1 MAISK
6 SFFGLRRGSTKS
18 LTFSIFNGK
27 QVTKDRVA
35 FVKNPNTIAQR
46 LQRMKFLSMQLLLN
60 GGLGGIIDHS
70 WENKRYGSES
80 RQYFA
85 SKALKLSGPFIGK
98 DQEVCV
104 PMPVQVSEGNL
115 EPIVYELPTG
125 GANAS
130 NAAADIYLDMFDDE
144 TGAPFFSAGEQLTF
158 ICVYNGLVL
167 VERAI
172 ITEITP
178 KSGDDPSVFK
188 ANVDGTHITVNNTSI
203 RFQVPESAK
212 MPWAKGAIR
221 SKYINGK
228 WQRSTQSLIVNEL
241 AEEAYYTA
249 DAMNVAVQS
258 WDTKANEN
266 MLSNWYL
273 NLSDSVYDGA
283 DVVISVKTQSGG
295 STKVRARMVNVQ
307 GELIPYIY
315 TTTGTAAGNC
325 ITASGARSSVLGS
338 AIQGAIGFVQ
348 WGTLGN
354 STGNKNGAQGGSS
367 DPIMP

>member
-18 LTFSIFNGK
+18 LTFSIFNGR

-46 LQRMKFLSMQLLLN
+46 LQRMKFLAMQLLLN
-60 GGLGGIIDHS
+60 AGLGDIIDHS
-70 WENKRYGSES
+70 WENKKYGSES
-80 RQYFA
+80 RQYFS

-98 DQEVCV
+98 DQELCV

-115 EPIVYELPTG
+115 APLEIVLPPTS
-125 GANAS
+125 ANVNPAIKQS
-130 NAAADIYLDMFDDE
+130 YDAFDDV
-144 TGAPFFSAGEQLTF
+144 TGAANFSAGEQITF
-158 ICVYNGLVL
+158 IAVFDGRVI
-167 VERAI
+167 VERVI

-178 KSGDDPSVFK
+178 KIGETAASLKCVVEG
-188 ANVDGTHITVNNTSI
+188 NHIQVEKNSI
-203 RFQVPESAK
+203 DFTADESANK
-212 MPWAKGAIR
+212 PWGFCAVR

-228 WQRSTQSLIVNEL
+228 WQRSTQTMVVNAL
-241 AEEAYYTA
+241 ANEAYYTA

-283 DVVISVKTQSGG
+283 DVVISVKTQGGG

-338 AIQGAIGFVQ
+338 AIVGAIGFVQ

-354 STGNKNGAQGGSS
+354 STGNNNGAQGGSS

>member
-18 LTFSIFNGK
+18 LTFSIYNGK

-46 LQRMKFLSMQLLLN
+46 LQRMKFLAMQLLLN
-60 GGLGGIIDHS
+60 AGLGDIIDHS
-70 WENKRYGSES
+70 WENKKYGGES
-80 RQYFA
+80 RQYFS

-98 DQEVCV
+98 DQELCV

-115 EPIVYELPTG
+115 VPLTYNVVATGQELSHSIT
-125 GANAS
+125 A
-130 NAAADIYLDMFDDE
+130 FDTD
-144 TGAPFFSAGEQLTF
+144 TGAPLFSAGEQVTF
-158 ICVYNGLVL
+158 IAVFDGRVI
-167 VERAI
+167 VERII

-178 KSGDDPSVFK
+178 TIGETHASLKTVIEGEHIAQSGALGFSFNCEEASGK
-188 ANVDGTHITVNNTSI
+188 
-203 RFQVPESAK
+203 
-212 MPWAKGAIR
+212 PWGYAAIR

-228 WQRSTQSLIVNEL
+228 WQRSTQTMVINPL

-258 WDTKANEN
+258 WDTATNQN

-315 TTTGTAAGNC
+315 TTTGTAAGYC
-325 ITASGARSSVLGS
+325 ITAAGARSSVLGS

-354 STGNKNGAQGGSS
+354 STGNNNGAQGGST
-367 DPIMP
+367 DPAMP

>member
-18 LTFSIFNGK
+18 LTFSIYNGK

-46 LQRMKFLSMQLLLN
+46 LQRMKFLAMQLLLN
-60 GGLGGIIDHS
+60 AGLGDIIDHS
-70 WENKRYGSES
+70 WENKKYGSES
-80 RQYFA
+80 RQYFS

-98 DQEVCV
+98 DQELCV
-104 PMPVQVSEGNL
+104 PMPVQISEGNL
-115 EPIVYELPTG
+115 TPLALELPTATG
-125 GANAS
+125 NTNPGIS
-130 NAAADIYLDMFDDE
+130 QTFTVFDRE
-144 TGAPFFSAGEQLTF
+144 SGEQYFSAGEQVTF
-158 ICVYNGLVL
+158 IAVFDGRVI
-167 VERAI
+167 VERVI
-172 ITEITP
+172 ITELTP
-178 KSGDDPSVFK
+178 AVGDDAPSFNAIVE
-188 ANVDGTHITVNNTSI
+188 GTHIAVDNVREIEFSC
-203 RFQVPESAK
+203 PESAEK
-212 MPWAKGAIR
+212 PWGYGAIR

-228 WQRSTQSLIVNEL
+228 WQRSTQTMLVNSL

-258 WDTKANEN
+258 WDTATNQN

-273 NLSDSVYDGA
+273 NLSDSIYDGA

-315 TTTGTAAGNC
+315 TTTGTAAGYC
-325 ITASGARSSVLGS
+325 ITAAGARSSVLGS
-338 AIQGAIGFVQ
+338 AIVGAIGFVQ

-354 STGNKNGAQGGSS
+354 STGNNNGAQGGST
-367 DPIMP
+367 DPVMP

>member
-18 LTFSIFNGK
+18 LTFSIYNGK

-46 LQRMKFLSMQLLLN
+46 LQRMKFLAMQLLLN
-60 GGLGGIIDHS
+60 AGLGDIIDHS
-70 WENKRYGSES
+70 WENKKYGSES
-80 RQYFA
+80 RQYFS

-98 DQEVCV
+98 DQELCV
-104 PMPVQVSEGNL
+104 PMPVQVSEGTLDPVVATFQNQT
-115 EPIVYELPTG
+115 INVDAQN
-125 GANAS
+125 ANVQ
-130 NAAADIYLDMFDDE
+130 
-144 TGAPFFSAGEQLTF
+144 PGEQIT
-158 ICVYNGLVL
+158 IIAVANGKVY

-172 ITEITP
+172 CKAINVESEE
-178 KSGDDPSVFK
+178 KSYIWEKSEYMESK
-188 ANVDGTHITVNNTSI
+188 ALGNVKDAALFLNVHVQSNEPCG
-203 RFQVPESAK
+203 FA
-212 MPWAKGAIR
+212 AIR
-221 SKYINGK
+221 SKYTNGK
-228 WQRSTQSLIVNEL
+228 WNRSTATIEINQD
-241 AEEAYYTA
+241 AEDAYFTA

-273 NLSDSVYDGA
+273 NLSDTVYDGA

-295 STKVRARMVNVQ
+295 NTKVRARMVNVQ

-315 TTTGTAAGNC
+315 TTTGTAAGYC
-325 ITASGARSSVLGS
+325 ITAAGARSSVLGS

-354 STGNKNGAQGGSS
+354 STGNNNGAQGGSTEP
-367 DPIMP
+367 DMP

>member
-18 LTFSIFNGK
+18 LTFSIFQGK

-46 LQRMKFLSMQLLLN
+46 LQRMKFLAMQLLLN
-60 GGLGGIIDHS
+60 AGLGDIIDHS
-70 WENKRYGSES
+70 WENKKYGSES
-80 RQYFA
+80 RQYFS

-115 EPIVYELPTG
+115 VPIEYSLPTG
-125 GANAS
+125 GSGSS
-130 NAAADIYLDMFDDE
+130 NAAASIILEVFNDE
-144 TGAPFFSAGEQLTF
+144 TGAPYFSAGEQLTF

-167 VERAI
+167 VERVI
-172 ITEITP
+172 ITKITP
-178 KSGDDPSVFK
+178 ASGDV
-188 ANVDGTHITVNNTSI
+188 AAVLEATIDGTHIKANTTNI
-203 RFQVPESAK
+203 RFDVPESAN

-315 TTTGTAAGNC
+315 TSTGTAAGYC
-325 ITASGARSSVLGS
+325 ITAAGARSSVLGS
-338 AIQGAIGFVQ
+338 AIVGAIGFVQ

-354 STGNKNGAQGGSS
+354 STGNNNGAQGGST
-367 DPIMP
+367 DPVMP

>member
-46 LQRMKFLSMQLLLN
+46 LQRMKFLAMQLLLN
-60 GGLGGIIDHS
+60 AGLGDIIDHS
-70 WENKRYGSES
+70 WENKKYGSES
-80 RQYFA
+80 RQYFS

-98 DQEVCV
+98 DQELAV
-104 PMPVQVSEGNL
+104 PMPVQISEGNL
-115 EPIVYELPTG
+115 EPLNYGVGSAGSGTNPALQHT
-125 GANAS
+125 
-130 NAAADIYLDMFDDE
+130 FDVFNDE
-144 TGAPFFSAGEQLTF
+144 SGVPLFSAGEQITF
-158 ICVYNGLVL
+158 VAVIDGRVI
-167 VERAI
+167 VERII
-172 ITEITP
+172 ITAITP
-178 KSGDDPSVFK
+178 AAGETPASYT
-188 ANVDGTHITVNNTSI
+188 AIVDGEHITTAATTFVFAI
-203 RFQVPESAK
+203 ADSADK
-212 MPWAKGAIR
+212 PWGWAAIR

-228 WQRSTQSLIVNEL
+228 WQRSTQTMVINPL

-315 TTTGTAAGNC
+315 TTT
-325 ITASGARSSVLGS
+325 
-338 AIQGAIGFVQ
+338 
-348 WGTLGN
+348 
-354 STGNKNGAQGGSS
+354 
-367 DPIMP
+367 

>member
-18 LTFSIFNGK
+18 LTFSIYNGK

-46 LQRMKFLSMQLLLN
+46 LQRMKFLAMQLLLN
-60 GGLGGIIDHS
+60 AGLGGIIDHS
-70 WENKRYGSES
+70 WENKKYGSES

-85 SKALKLSGPFIGK
+85 SKVLKLSGPFIGK
-98 DQEVCV
+98 DQELCV
-104 PMPVQVSEGNL
+104 PMPVQVSEGTLDPVPVNL
-115 EPIVYELPTG
+115 KNG
-125 GANAS
+125 GINVNAMDANVQ
-130 NAAADIYLDMFDDE
+130 
-144 TGAPFFSAGEQLTF
+144 AGEQITIIVVF
-158 ICVYNGLVL
+158 NGKVY

-172 ITEITP
+172 CKAVNLGGENKAFVWD
-178 KSGDDPSVFK
+178 KSYGMESK
-188 ANVDGTHITVNNTSI
+188 ADEDVQDAILFIPLDIQENNPCGFT
-203 RFQVPESAK
+203 
-212 MPWAKGAIR
+212 AIR
-221 SKYINGK
+221 SKYTNGK
-228 WQRSTQSLIVNEL
+228 WNRSTATMTINEA
-241 AEEAYYTA
+241 AEDAYYTA

-258 WDTKANEN
+258 WDTQANEN

-273 NLSDSVYDGA
+273 NLSDTVYDGA

-295 STKVRARMVNVQ
+295 NTKVRARMVNVQ

-315 TTTGTAAGNC
+315 TTTGTSAGYC
-325 ITASGARSSVLGS
+325 ITSAGARSSVLGS

-354 STGNKNGAQGGSS
+354 STGNNNGAQGGST
-367 DPIMP
+367 DPVMP

>member
-46 LQRMKFLSMQLLLN
+46 LQRMKFLAMQLLLN
-60 GGLGGIIDHS
+60 AGLGSIIDHS
-70 WENKRYGSES
+70 WENKKYGSES

-98 DQEVCV
+98 DQELCV
-104 PMPVQVSEGNL
+104 PMPVQVSEGTLDPVLASL
-115 EPIVYELPTG
+115 ENG
-125 GANAS
+125 GINVDAVAANVQV
-130 NAAADIYLDMFDDE
+130 
-144 TGAPFFSAGEQLTF
+144 GEQITI
-158 ICVYNGLVL
+158 ICVVNGKVH

-172 ITEITP
+172 CKAATLEGSDP
-178 KSGDDPSVFK
+178 GFVWEKSYDMNSKPAGDVK
-188 ANVDGTHITVNNTSI
+188 DGTLFLPLNIATTDPCGYV
-203 RFQVPESAK
+203 
-212 MPWAKGAIR
+212 AIR
-221 SKYINGK
+221 SKYTNGK
-228 WQRSTQSLIVNEL
+228 WNRSTATMIINEA
-241 AEEAYYTA
+241 AEDAYYTA

-258 WDTKANEN
+258 WDTQANEN

-273 NLSDSVYDGA
+273 NLSDTVYDGA

-295 STKVRARMVNVQ
+295 NTKVRARMVNVQ

-315 TTTGTAAGNC
+315 TTTGTSAGYC
-325 ITASGARSSVLGS
+325 ITSAGARSSVLGS

-354 STGNKNGAQGGSS
+354 STGNNNGAQGGSS
-367 DPIMP
+367 DPVMP

>member
-46 LQRMKFLSMQLLLN
+46 LQRMKFLAMQLLLN
-60 GGLGGIIDHS
+60 AGLGDIIDHS
-70 WENKRYGSES
+70 WENKKYGSES
-80 RQYFA
+80 RQYFS

-98 DQEVCV
+98 DQELCV
-104 PMPVQVSEGNL
+104 PMPLQISEGNL
-115 EPIVYELPTG
+115 APLNYAVG
-125 GANAS
+125 SAASGANPNLQHS
-130 NAAADIYLDMFDDE
+130 FDVINED
-144 TGAPFFSAGEQLTF
+144 TGEILITAGEQITF
-158 ICVYNGLVL
+158 VAVIDGRVI
-167 VERAI
+167 VERCI
-172 ITEITP
+172 ITAVTPAAGETPASYTAIVEGNHISTGALAVVFEI
-178 KSGDDPSVFK
+178 D
-188 ANVDGTHITVNNTSI
+188 N
-203 RFQVPESAK
+203 SADK
-212 MPWAKGAIR
+212 PWGFGAIR
-221 SKYINGK
+221 STYINGK
-228 WQRSTQSLIVNEL
+228 WQRSTQTMVINQL

-258 WDTKANEN
+258 WDTATNQN

-315 TTTGTAAGNC
+315 TTTGTAGGYC
-325 ITASGARSSVLGS
+325 ITAAGARSSVLGS
-338 AIQGAIGFVQ
+338 AIVGAIGFVQ

-354 STGNKNGAQGGSS
+354 STGNNNGAQGGSS
-367 DPIMP
+367 DPAMP

>member
-46 LQRMKFLSMQLLLN
+46 LQRMKFLAMQLLLN
-60 GGLGGIIDHS
+60 AGLGDIIDHS
-70 WENKRYGSES
+70 WENKKYGSES
-80 RQYFA
+80 RQYFS

-98 DQEVCV
+98 DQEICV
-104 PMPVQVSEGNL
+104 PMPVQVSEGTLDPVPVSL
-115 EPIVYELPTG
+115 EK
-125 GANAS
+125 GAISVLAMD
-130 NAAADIYLDMFDDE
+130 AKVQ
-144 TGAPFFSAGEQLTF
+144 AGEQIT
-158 ICVYNGLVL
+158 IIAVYDGIVF

-172 ITEITP
+172 CKAVNLDGEK
-178 KSGDDPSVFK
+178 KSYVWEKSSGMDSREEQSVQDAYLFIALGVQDDEPCGF
-188 ANVDGTHITVNNTSI
+188 A
-203 RFQVPESAK
+203 
-212 MPWAKGAIR
+212 AIR
-221 SKYINGK
+221 SKYTNGK
-228 WQRSTQSLIVNEL
+228 WNRSTATMEINEA
-241 AEEAYYTA
+241 AEDAYYTA

-258 WDTKANEN
+258 WDIKANEN

-273 NLSDSVYDGA
+273 NLSDTVYDGA

-295 STKVRARMVNVQ
+295 NTKVRARMVNVQ

-315 TTTGTAAGNC
+315 TTTGTPAGYC
-325 ITASGARSSVLGS
+325 ITAAGARSSVLGS

-354 STGNKNGAQGGSS
+354 STGNNNGAQGGSTE
-367 DPIMP
+367 PEMP

>member
-18 LTFSIFNGK
+18 LTFSIYNGK

-46 LQRMKFLSMQLLLN
+46 LQRMKFLAMQNLLN
-60 GGLGGIIDHS
+60 AGLGDIIDHS
-70 WENKRYGSES
+70 WENVKYGSES
-80 RQYFA
+80 RQYFS

-98 DQEVCV
+98 EQELAV
-104 PMPVQVSEGNL
+104 PMPVQISEGNL
-115 EPIVYELPTG
+115 ETLPT
-125 GANAS
+125 ALSQSDATAHPQIS
-130 NAAADIYLDMFDDE
+130 QTYDVFDAKS
-144 TGAPFFSAGEQLTF
+144 GQALFSTGEQVTF
-158 ICVYNGLVL
+158 VAVYDGRVI
-167 VERAI
+167 VERII

-178 KSGDDPSVFK
+178 KAGETAASFK
-188 ANVDGTHITVNNTSI
+188 AIIEGDHIVIEDNTDFTFNI
-203 RFQVPESAK
+203 PDSAGK
-212 MPWAKGAIR
+212 PWGYTAIR

-228 WQRSTQSLIVNEL
+228 WQRSTQTLLINSL

-283 DVVISVKTQSGG
+283 DVVISVKTQGGG

-315 TTTGTAAGNC
+315 TTTGTSAGNC
-325 ITASGARSSVLGS
+325 ITAAGARSSVLGS
-338 AIQGAIGFVQ
+338 AIVGAIGFVQ

-354 STGNKNGAQGGSS
+354 STGNNNGAQGGSS

>member
-18 LTFSIFNGK
+18 LTFSIYQGK

-46 LQRMKFLSMQLLLN
+46 LQRMKFLGVQLVLN
-60 GGLGGIIDHS
+60 AGLGGIIDHS
-70 WENKRYGSES
+70 WENKKYGSES
-80 RQYFA
+80 RQYFS

-98 DQEVCV
+98 DQEQCV
-104 PMPVQVSEGNL
+104 PMPVQVSEGSLDPVPVTYENGA
-115 EPIVYELPTG
+115 VYV
-125 GANAS
+125 NA
-130 NAAADIYLDMFDDE
+130 LD
-144 TGAPFFSAGEQLTF
+144 ARVQAGEQITIIAVF
-158 ICVYNGLVL
+158 DGKVI

-172 ITEITP
+172 CKAIIMEGENKGYTWD
-178 KSGDDPSVFK
+178 KSDGIESVAEQGFAEGK
-188 ANVDGTHITVNNTSI
+188 IFVATYNEQTVPCG
-203 RFQVPESAK
+203 FV
-212 MPWAKGAIR
+212 AIR
-221 SKYINGK
+221 SKYTNGK
-228 WQRSTQSLIVNEL
+228 WNRSTETIQINTA
-241 AEEAYYTA
+241 AEDAYYTA

-273 NLSDSVYDGA
+273 NLSDTVYDGA

-295 STKVRARMVNVQ
+295 NTKVRARMVNVQ

-315 TTTGTAAGNC
+315 TTTGTSAGYC

-354 STGNKNGAQGGSS
+354 STGNNNGAQGGSS
-367 DPIMP
+367 DPVMP

>member
-18 LTFSIFNGK
+18 LTFSILNGR

-46 LQRMKFLSMQLLLN
+46 LQRMKFLAMQLILN
-60 GGLGGIIDHS
+60 AGLGDIIDHS

-98 DQEVCV
+98 DQELCV
-104 PMPVQVSEGNL
+104 PMPVQVSEGTL
-115 EPIVYELPTG
+115 DPVPVSLDK
-125 GANAS
+125 GAINVLAMDA
-130 NAAADIYLDMFDDE
+130 NVQ
-144 TGAPFFSAGEQLTF
+144 PGEQITIIAVF
-158 ICVYNGLVL
+158 EGKVY

-172 ITEITP
+172 CKAVTLDGEDKGYVWE
-178 KSGDDPSVFK
+178 KSNGMDSKEDKGLKDAALFIALGIEKNDPCGF
-188 ANVDGTHITVNNTSI
+188 A
-203 RFQVPESAK
+203 
-212 MPWAKGAIR
+212 AIR
-221 SKYINGK
+221 SKYTNGK
-228 WQRSTQSLIVNEL
+228 WNRSTATIEINEA
-241 AEEAYYTA
+241 AEDAYYTA

-273 NLSDSVYDGA
+273 NLSDTVYDGA

-295 STKVRARMVNVQ
+295 NTKVRARMVNVQ

-325 ITASGARSSVLGS
+325 ITSSGARSSVLGS
-338 AIQGAIGFVQ
+338 AIVGAIGFVQ

-354 STGNKNGAQGGSS
+354 STGNNNGAQGGSTEP
-367 DPIMP
+367 DMP

>member
-18 LTFSIFNGK
+18 LTFSIYEGK

-46 LQRMKFLSMQLLLN
+46 LQRMKFLAMQLLLN
-60 GGLGGIIDHS
+60 AGLGDIIDHS
-70 WENKRYGSES
+70 WENKKYGSES
-80 RQYFA
+80 RQYFS

-98 DQEVCV
+98 EQELCV
-104 PMPVQVSEGNL
+104 PMPVQISEGNL
-115 EPIVYELPTG
+115 EPLAYVLSQQDATSHPNIQQAYDV
-125 GANAS
+125 
-130 NAAADIYLDMFDDE
+130 FDDE
-144 TGAPFFSAGEQLTF
+144 TGVPLFSAGEQVTF
-158 ICVYNGLVL
+158 VAVYDGRVV
-167 VERAI
+167 VERI
-172 ITEITP
+172 IISEITP
-178 KSGDDPSVFK
+178 AVGETAASFK
-188 ANVDGTHITVNNTSI
+188 AIVDGNHIRIDNKTGFT
-203 RFQVPESAK
+203 FLCPDSAGK
-212 MPWAKGAIR
+212 PWGFGAIR

-228 WQRSTQSLIVNEL
+228 WQRSTQTMIINTL

-338 AIQGAIGFVQ
+338 AIVGAIGFVQ

-354 STGNKNGAQGGSS
+354 STGNNNGAQGGSS
-367 DPIMP
+367 DPVMP

>member
-18 LTFSIFNGK
+18 LTFSIYNGQ

-46 LQRMKFLSMQLLLN
+46 LQRMKFLAMQLILN
-60 GGLGGIIDHS
+60 AGLGDIIDHS

-80 RQYFA
+80 RQYFS

-98 DQEVCV
+98 DQELCV

-115 EPIVYELPTG
+115 TSLPYGLVSTDSQ
-125 GANAS
+125 ANPAIS
-130 NAAADIYLDMFDDE
+130 LTAVVIDE
-144 TGAPFFSAGEQLTF
+144 TTGVPVLSAGEQITF
-158 ICVYNGLVL
+158 IGVYDGKVV

-172 ITEITP
+172 ITEIAP
-178 KSGDDPSVFK
+178 AEGDNEASFTANLEGAHLTVTDTGIVF
-188 ANVDGTHITVNNTSI
+188 ACAD
-203 RFQVPESAK
+203 SAGK
-212 MPWAKGAIR
+212 PWAMGAIR

-228 WQRSTQSLIVNEL
+228 WMRSTQSLVVNTL

-273 NLSDSVYDGA
+273 NLSDTVYDGA

-315 TTTGTAAGNC
+315 TTTGTAAGYC
-325 ITASGARSSVLGS
+325 ITAAGARSSVLGS
-338 AIQGAIGFVQ
+338 AIVGAIGFVQ

-354 STGNKNGAQGGSS
+354 STGNNNGAQGGSTEP
-367 DPIMP
+367 DMP

>member
-46 LQRMKFLSMQLLLN
+46 LQRMKFLAMQLLLN
-60 GGLGGIIDHS
+60 AGLGDIIDHS
-70 WENKRYGSES
+70 WENKKYGSES

-98 DQEVCV
+98 DQELCV
-104 PMPVQVSEGNL
+104 PMPVQISEGNL
-115 EPIVYELPTG
+115 TPLDYGVG
-125 GANAS
+125 NAG
-130 NAAADIYLDMFDDE
+130 NNENIALQHTFDMFNDE
-144 TGAPFFSAGEQLTF
+144 TGEALFSAGEQVTFIAVYDGRVIVERMIITAVTPAVGETAASYTAIVEGNHISTAALTF
-158 ICVYNGLVL
+158 TFAC
-167 VERAI
+167 
-172 ITEITP
+172 P
-178 KSGDDPSVFK
+178 D
-188 ANVDGTHITVNNTSI
+188 
-203 RFQVPESAK
+203 SASK
-212 MPWAKGAIR
+212 PWGWGAIR

-228 WQRSTQSLIVNEL
+228 WQRSTQTMVINPL

-258 WDTKANEN
+258 WDTSTNVN

-315 TTTGTAAGNC
+315 TTTGTAAGYC
-325 ITASGARSSVLGS
+325 ITAAGARSSVLGS
-338 AIQGAIGFVQ
+338 AIVGAIGFVQ

-354 STGNKNGAQGGSS
+354 STGNNNGAQGGSTEP
-367 DPIMP
+367 DMP

>member
-18 LTFSIFNGK
+18 LTFTIFNGK

-46 LQRMKFLSMQLLLN
+46 LQRMKFLAMQLLLN
-60 GGLGGIIDHS
+60 AGLGDIIDHS
-70 WENKRYGSES
+70 WENKKYGSES
-80 RQYFA
+80 RQYFS

-98 DQEVCV
+98 DQELCV

-115 EPIVYELPTG
+115 VPLEYSTAGASHDNTPLSFGFDVFDPDTGEPKC
-125 GANAS
+125 
-130 NAAADIYLDMFDDE
+130 
-144 TGAPFFSAGEQLTF
+144 SAGEQITF
-158 ICVYNGLVL
+158 IAVYSGIV
-167 VERAI
+167 VIERLI
-172 ITEITP
+172 ITGVTP
-178 KSGDDPSVFK
+178 AAGDNPPSFTARVEGSHISTSNDDINFTIADASG
-188 ANVDGTHITVNNTSI
+188 
-203 RFQVPESAK
+203 VPWGFA
-212 MPWAKGAIR
+212 AIR

-228 WQRSTQSLIVNEL
+228 WQRSTQSMVINPL

-258 WDTKANEN
+258 WDTQANEN

-273 NLSDSVYDGA
+273 NLSDTVYDGA

-295 STKVRARMVNVQ
+295 NTKVRARMVNVQ

-315 TTTGTAAGNC
+315 TTTGTAAGYC
-325 ITASGARSSVLGS
+325 ITAAGARSSVLGS

-354 STGNKNGAQGGSS
+354 STGNNTGGTGGSS
-367 DPIMP
+367 DPVMP

>member
-18 LTFSIFNGK
+18 LTFSIYNGK

-46 LQRMKFLSMQLLLN
+46 LQRMKFLAMQLLLN
-60 GGLGGIIDHS
+60 AGLGDIIDHS
-70 WENKRYGSES
+70 WENKKYGSES
-80 RQYFA
+80 RQYFS

-98 DQEVCV
+98 DQELCV

-115 EPIVYELPTG
+115 VPLEYSIGTG
-125 GANAS
+125 GVS
-130 NAAADIYLDMFDDE
+130 GAAISFDFSVFNNE
-144 TGAPFFSAGEQLTF
+144 TKEPNFSAGEQITF
-158 ICVYNGLVL
+158 VAVYNGRVI
-167 VERAI
+167 VERII
-172 ITEITP
+172 ITEVTP
-178 KSGDDPSVFK
+178 AAGETAASYTARVE
-188 ANVDGTHITVNNTSI
+188 GTHITKDDIEFSFDASDSQN
-203 RFQVPESAK
+203 
-212 MPWAKGAIR
+212 MPWGFAAIR

-228 WQRSTQSLIVNEL
+228 WQRSTQTMVINDL
-241 AEEAYYTA
+241 AEDAYYTA

-258 WDTKANEN
+258 WDTQANEN

-283 DVVISVKTQSGG
+283 DVVISVKTQGG
-295 STKVRARMVNVQ
+295 GNTKVRARMVNVQ

-315 TTTGTAAGNC
+315 TTTGTSAGNC
-325 ITASGARSSVLGS
+325 ITAAGARSSVLGS
-338 AIQGAIGFVQ
+338 AVVGAIGFVQ

-354 STGNKNGAQGGSS
+354 STGNNNGAQGGST
-367 DPIMP
+367 DPVMP

>member
-18 LTFSIFNGK
+18 LTFSIYKGK

-46 LQRMKFLSMQLLLN
+46 LQRMKFLAMQLLLN
-60 GGLGGIIDHS
+60 AGLGDIIDHS
-70 WENKRYGSES
+70 WENKKYGSES
-80 RQYFA
+80 RQYFS

-98 DQEVCV
+98 DQNSAV
-104 PMPVQVSEGNL
+104 PMPVQISEGT
-115 EPIVYELPTG
+115 LPTIDVTLSQTAG
-125 GANAS
+125 SQVVPNGVKFAFNPEAQSLFPGEQVTLLFLANGVLYVDRWIMQEYVPATK
-130 NAAADIYLDMFDDE
+130 E
-144 TGAPFFSAGEQLTF
+144 TPAPVYKFLHNGQVEEISDAITMVIDEQLTKD
-158 ICVYNGLVL
+158 
-167 VERAI
+167 
-172 ITEITP
+172 TP
-178 KSGDDPSVFK
+178 VAYG
-188 ANVDGTHITVNNTSI
+188 GIL
-203 RFQVPESAK
+203 
-212 MPWAKGAIR
+212 
-221 SKYINGK
+221 SKYLNGK
-228 WQRSTQSLIVNEL
+228 WQRSTQFMQMNTA
-241 AEEAYYTA
+241 AEDAYYTA

-283 DVVISVKTQSGG
+283 DVVIAVKTQSAGN
-295 STKVRARMVNVQ
+295 TKVRARMVNVQ

-338 AIQGAIGFVQ
+338 AIVGAIGFVQ

-354 STGNKNGAQGGSS
+354 STGNNNGAQGGST

>member
-18 LTFSIFNGK
+18 LTFSIYNGK

-46 LQRMKFLSMQLLLN
+46 LQRMKFLAMQLLLN
-60 GGLGGIIDHS
+60 AGLGDIIDHS
-70 WENKRYGSES
+70 WENKKYGSES
-80 RQYFA
+80 RQYFS

-98 DQEVCV
+98 DQELCV

-115 EPIVYELPTG
+115 TPLEYEVPISGNTYPAIDLQFTVW
-125 GANAS
+125 
-130 NAAADIYLDMFDDE
+130 DDE
-144 TGAPFFSAGEQLTF
+144 TNEIFFSAGEQITV
-158 ICVYNGLVL
+158 IAVYDGRVI
-167 VERAI
+167 VERVI
-172 ITEITP
+172 ITAITP
-178 KSGDDPSVFK
+178 ASGDTPASFSALIEGSHISKNGDSVSITFSDS
-188 ANVDGTHITVNNTSI
+188 AN
-203 RFQVPESAK
+203 K
-212 MPWAKGAIR
+212 PWGFAAIR

-228 WQRSTQSLIVNEL
+228 WQRSTQTMMINEL

-258 WDTKANEN
+258 WDTAANEN

-315 TTTGTAAGNC
+315 TTTGTAAGYC
-325 ITASGARSSVLGS
+325 ITAAGARSSVLGT

-354 STGNKNGAQGGSS
+354 STGNNNGAQGGST
-367 DPIMP
+367 DPVMP

>member
-18 LTFSIFNGK
+18 LTFSIYNGK

-46 LQRMKFLSMQLLLN
+46 LQRMKFLAMQLLLN
-60 GGLGGIIDHS
+60 AGLGDIIDHS
-70 WENKRYGSES
+70 WENKKYGSES
-80 RQYFA
+80 RQYFS

-98 DQEVCV
+98 DQELCV

-115 EPIVYELPTG
+115 APLEIILPPTSTNVNP
-125 GANAS
+125 AISQSYDA
-130 NAAADIYLDMFDDE
+130 FDDE
-144 TGAPFFSAGEQLTF
+144 TGAAHFSAGEQITF
-158 ICVYNGLVL
+158 IAVFDGRV
-167 VERAI
+167 VIERVI

-178 KSGDDPSVFK
+178 KIGETAASLKCVVEGSHIKVENNSITFTADESVNK
-188 ANVDGTHITVNNTSI
+188 
-203 RFQVPESAK
+203 
-212 MPWAKGAIR
+212 PWGFGAIR

-228 WQRSTQSLIVNEL
+228 WQRSTQSMVVNAL

-258 WDTKANEN
+258 WDTATNEN

-283 DVVISVKTQSGG
+283 DVVISVKTKSGG

-315 TTTGTAAGNC
+315 TTTGTSAGYC
-325 ITASGARSSVLGS
+325 ITAAGARSSVLGS
-338 AIQGAIGFVQ
+338 DVVGAIGFVQ

-354 STGNKNGAQGGSS
+354 STGNNNGAQGGST
-367 DPIMP
+367 DPVMP

>member
-6 SFFGLRRGSTKS
+6 SFFGMRRGSTKS
-18 LTFSIFNGK
+18 LTFSIYNGK

-46 LQRMKFLSMQLLLN
+46 LQRMKFLAMQLLLN
-60 GGLGGIIDHS
+60 AGLGDIIDHS
-70 WENKRYGSES
+70 WENKKYGSES
-80 RQYFA
+80 RQYFS

-98 DQEVCV
+98 DQELAV

-115 EPIVYELPTG
+115 QPIPITLPDG
-125 GANAS
+125 GSKANPAIQQ
-130 NAAADIYLDMFDDE
+130 AFDLYDDE
-144 TGAPFFSAGEQLTF
+144 TGVANFSTGEQVTF
-158 ICVYNGLVL
+158 IAVYDGRVI
-167 VERAI
+167 VERII
-172 ITEITP
+172 ITEMSPAEGQTP
-178 KSGDDPSVFK
+178 GKFSAIIDGSHIKKSETQGFSFFCED
-188 ANVDGTHITVNNTSI
+188 
-203 RFQVPESAK
+203 SAEK
-212 MPWAKGAIR
+212 PWGYAAIR

-228 WQRSTQSLIVNEL
+228 WQRSTQTMLVNSL

-295 STKVRARMVNVQ
+295 STKVRARMVNVE

-325 ITASGARSSVLGS
+325 ITAAGARSSVLGS

-354 STGNKNGAQGGSS
+354 STGNNNGAQGGSTN
-367 DPIMP
+367 PEMP

>member
-18 LTFSIFNGK
+18 LTFSIYNGK

-46 LQRMKFLSMQLLLN
+46 LQRMKFLAMQLLLN
-60 GGLGGIIDHS
+60 AGLGDIIDHS
-70 WENKRYGSES
+70 WENKKYGSES
-80 RQYFA
+80 RQYFS

-98 DQEVCV
+98 DQELCV
-104 PMPVQVSEGNL
+104 PMPLQISEGTLDPVTAYL
-115 EPIVYELPTG
+115 EEHSICVDALE
-125 GANAS
+125 ANVK
-130 NAAADIYLDMFDDE
+130 
-144 TGAPFFSAGEQLTF
+144 PGEQVTI
-158 ICVYNGLVL
+158 ICVVHGKVH

-172 ITEITP
+172 CKEIKMEEKNKVITWEASDGINVREQGGVQNAMLFLPLEIE
-178 KSGDDPSVFK
+178 DNDPCGF
-188 ANVDGTHITVNNTSI
+188 A
-203 RFQVPESAK
+203 
-212 MPWAKGAIR
+212 AIR
-221 SKYINGK
+221 SKYTNGK
-228 WQRSTQSLIVNEL
+228 WNRSTATMEINEA
-241 AEEAYYTA
+241 AEDAYYTA

-273 NLSDSVYDGA
+273 NLSDTVYDGA

-295 STKVRARMVNVQ
+295 NTKVRARMVNVQ

-315 TTTGTAAGNC
+315 TTTGTAAGYC
-325 ITASGARSSVLGS
+325 ITAAGARSSVLGS

-354 STGNKNGAQGGSS
+354 STGNNNGAQGGSTE
-367 DPIMP
+367 PVMP

>member
-18 LTFSIFNGK
+18 LTFTIFNGK

-46 LQRMKFLSMQLLLN
+46 LQRMKFLAMQLLLN
-60 GGLGGIIDHS
+60 AGLGEIIDHS
-70 WENKRYGSES
+70 WENKKYGSES
-80 RQYFA
+80 RQYFS

-98 DQEVCV
+98 DQELCV
-104 PMPVQVSEGNL
+104 PMPVQISEGNL
-115 EPIVYELPTG
+115 SPLVYNLPADDATAQGEISLTAQVINETTDEIEL
-125 GANAS
+125 
-130 NAAADIYLDMFDDE
+130 
-144 TGAPFFSAGEQLTF
+144 SAGEQITF
-158 ICVYNGLVL
+158 IGVYNGKVL
-167 VERAI
+167 IERAI
-172 ITEITP
+172 VTEITP
-178 KSGDDPSVFK
+178 AQGNEEASFTANLEGAHLTKTDTGVVF
-188 ANVDGTHITVNNTSI
+188 ACPDSTS
-203 RFQVPESAK
+203 K
-212 MPWAKGAIR
+212 PWAMGAIR

-228 WQRSTQSLIVNEL
+228 WMRSTQSLVVNSL

-258 WDTKANEN
+258 WDTAANEN

-273 NLSDSVYDGA
+273 NLSDTVYDGA

-295 STKVRARMVNVQ
+295 NTKVRARMVNVQ

-315 TTTGTAAGNC
+315 TTTGTAAGYC
-325 ITASGARSSVLGS
+325 ITAAGARSSVLGS
-338 AIQGAIGFVQ
+338 AIVGAIGFVQ

-354 STGNKNGAQGGSS
+354 STGNNNGAQGGSTN
-367 DPIMP
+367 PEMP

>member
-18 LTFSIFNGK
+18 LTFSIYKGQ

-46 LQRMKFLSMQLLLN
+46 LQRMKFLAMQLLLN
-60 GGLGGIIDHS
+60 AGLGDIIDHS
-70 WENKRYGSES
+70 WENKKYGSES
-80 RQYFA
+80 RQYFS

-98 DQEVCV
+98 DQELCV
-104 PMPVQVSEGNL
+104 PMPVQISEGNL
-115 EPIVYELPTG
+115 TPLVYYNGNDQPSGKILWQFDAFDPVTHLPLFT
-125 GANAS
+125 
-130 NAAADIYLDMFDDE
+130 
-144 TGAPFFSAGEQLTF
+144 AGEQVTF
-158 ICVYNGLVL
+158 IAVVDGEVII
-167 VERAI
+167 ERAI
-172 ITEITP
+172 VTEITP
-178 KSGDDPSVFK
+178 AQGETQAVF
-188 ANVDGTHITVNNTSI
+188 NVNIEGTHATVQNNMI
-203 RFQVPESAK
+203 VFQVDESNQK
-212 MPWAKGAIR
+212 PWGFGAIR

-228 WQRSTQSLIVNEL
+228 WQRSTQSMVINDL

-273 NLSDSVYDGA
+273 NLSDTVYDGA

-315 TTTGTAAGNC
+315 TTTGTAAGYC
-325 ITASGARSSVLGS
+325 ITAAGARSSVQGS

-354 STGNKNGAQGGSS
+354 STGNNNGAQGGSTEP
-367 DPIMP
+367 DMP

>member
-1 MAISK
+1 MAISR

-18 LTFSIFNGK
+18 LTFSILNGK

-46 LQRMKFLSMQLLLN
+46 LQRMKFLAMQLLLN
-60 GGLGGIIDHS
+60 AGLGDIIDHS
-70 WENKRYGSES
+70 WENKKYGSES
-80 RQYFA
+80 RQYFS

-98 DQEVCV
+98 DQELCV

-115 EPIVYELPTG
+115 SPLNYILPTYSG
-125 GANAS
+125 TGPYPS
-130 NAAADIYLDMFDDE
+130 IDVVLDVFNND
-144 TGAPFFSAGEQLTF
+144 TGAALFSAGEQITF
-158 ICVYNGLVL
+158 IAVYDGRVI

-172 ITEITP
+172 ITSVTP
-178 KSGDDPSVFK
+178 GAGQTEASFEANIDGD
-188 ANVDGTHITVNNTSI
+188 HITNGGAVI
-203 RFQVPESAK
+203 EFLVEDSANK
-212 MPWAKGAIR
+212 PWGVAAIR

-228 WQRSTQSLIVNEL
+228 WQRSTQTMVINQL

-258 WDTKANEN
+258 WDTATNQN

-315 TTTGTAAGNC
+315 TTTGTAAGYC
-325 ITASGARSSVLGS
+325 ITAAGARSSVLGS

-354 STGNKNGAQGGSS
+354 STGNNNGAQGGST
-367 DPIMP
+367 DPVMP